1 MPLLGH
7 PKAIGHLDDV
17 DAVDEGFVV
26 LVVLEILPF
35 RLVGMGHDDAA
46 EGNGA
51 DVFGADIIAFLRCS
65 QQRMQH
71 LDRRLEHLRSEE
83 HTSELQSLMRIS
95 YAVFCLKKKK

>member
-17 DAVDEGFVV
+17 DAVDEGFVA

-71 LDRRLEHLRSEE
+71 LDRRLRSEE
-83 HTSELQSLMRIS
+83 RRVGQGCVSTCRSRWRPYPYQ
-95 YAVFCLKKKK
+95 KNT